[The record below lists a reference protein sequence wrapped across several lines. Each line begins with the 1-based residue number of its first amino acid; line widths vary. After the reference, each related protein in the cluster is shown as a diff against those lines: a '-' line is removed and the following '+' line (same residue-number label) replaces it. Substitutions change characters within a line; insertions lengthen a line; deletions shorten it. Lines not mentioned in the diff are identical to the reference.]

1 MTICEYCGADIG
13 PVICCLTRFLL
24 LECLYGDDE
33 IEDKSCCEE

>member
-24 LECLYGDDE
+24 LECLYGAE
-33 IEDKSCCEE
+33 TEDKSCYEE